1 MTEGPPPGR
10 SFRRRGLGRGLEALL
25 TPQPEAGGDTPA
37 LVALDPRAVAANP
50 EQPRR
55 TFNEAELA
63 SLAESISVHGL
74 LHPIVVEPGDGGYRL
89 VAGER
94 RLRAAVKAGVAE
106 IPAIVRPPADSAR
119 QWLEMALTENVQRS
133 DLNPME
139 EAAAYGRLAD
149 TFGLSHEAIA
159 LRLGKSRPAVSNAI
173 RLLGLPA
180 SVQEAVV
187 DGRLSAGHARAIL
200 SLPGERERESLA
212 RRILDEGL
220 SVRETERATQAPAQ
234 PRNGANAAVPRSPA
248 AAARHVTRTSPD
260 DDAVRQGL
268 ERALGLAV
276 RLKRNARGGG
286 HVVID
291 FADDTDLDA
300 LYRALAGRPL

>member
-1 MTEGPPPGR
+1 VLI
-10 SFRRRGLGRGLEALL
+10 S
-25 TPQPEAGGDTPA
+25 
-37 LVALDPRAVAANP
+37 VDPRAVAANP

-55 TFNEAELA
+55 SFDETELA
-63 SLAESISVHGL
+63 SLAESIAVHGL
-74 LHPIVVEPGDGGYRL
+74 LHPVVVERADAGYRL

-94 RLRAAVKAGVAE
+94 RLRAAVKAGIAD

-119 QWLEMALTENVQRS
+119 QWLEMALTENVQRT

-200 SLPGERERESLA
+200 AVPGTREREALA

-220 SVRETERATQAPAQ
+220 SVRDTERAAQTGATRSDGPTAGTAAPPA
-234 PRNGANAAVPRSPA
+234 PTRSAVR
-248 AAARHVTRTSPD
+248 RTSPD
-260 DDAVRQGL
+260 DEAVRQDL

-276 RLKRNARGGG
+276 HVKRNASGGG

-291 FADDTDLDA
+291 FVDDSDLDA
-300 LYRALAGRPL
+300 LYRALGGRPL